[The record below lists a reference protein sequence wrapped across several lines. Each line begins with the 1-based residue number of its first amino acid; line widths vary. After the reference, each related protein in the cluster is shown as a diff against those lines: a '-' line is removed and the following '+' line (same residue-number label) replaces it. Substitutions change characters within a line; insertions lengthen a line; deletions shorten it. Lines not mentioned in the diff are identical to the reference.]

1 MQFIIN
7 NATILGFS
15 QRGTFFE
22 GDFRFGNKR
31 IINLECLSTDISNE
45 SDVSSHAVR
54 DLIYLSKTDDYQR
67 VHINGISFDT
77 VKFTSF
83 DIDGDE
89 WVRGAT
95 CSISLEAY
103 EEGTIESNLGGTYYE
118 GLDFQGLAHFLDDF
132 SEDFSFSRA
141 ENSVTYTHS
150 VTLKFSDSAEIKGNP
165 RLSGPVALAKEFAG
179 KLFQTKNA
187 NRPDFAFSDT
197 QLQSIYK
204 TFDDDYSRTISEE
217 YDNINNTCTFT
228 ENFEAFDKRGP
239 DNSYS
244 TKSTQTF
251 EFDQNGIITVS
262 EQGEILGL
270 SKADYEAA
278 DAALN
283 TTISVAKARI
293 NVLFERY
300 KDVIKTNTTCE
311 IPNLVLDESGT
322 AVRAITSGKTINIYE
337 GIISY
342 SVTATNDPSKG
353 STANHN
359 YTTQVQLDGDYF
371 TSTEN
376 GTIEGIAE
384 PLGPV
389 IVKKPLNYQKYDQAR
404 TKFVSIDTAI
414 DTRVKGL
421 ISNPSPQYI
430 TNTET
435 VSEYKG
441 RIAYTRSFSNAPR
454 YKDNDGIAKQ
464 ITVDVQN
471 SKPIIRHSVESI
483 INSPLPED
491 EELAAQEKLRGS
503 QILQIPGGRQTPVGY
518 SLAQKSNSIQ
528 IVGKRDSELT
538 DLLDLAKNNMEPG
551 ENYLKSCTYSFNDEN
566 SMKLNM
572 NASWE

>member
-15 QRGTFFE
+15 QEGTFFD

-83 DIDGDE
+83 NVDGDE

-132 SEDFSFSRA
+132 SEDFSFNRT

-150 VTLKFSDSAEIKGNP
+150 VTLKFSDAAEIKGNP

-179 KLFQTKNA
+179 KLFQTKNT

-204 TFDDDYSRTISEE
+204 TFDDDYHRTISEE

-228 ENFEAFDKRGP
+228 ENFEAFDQRSP

-244 TKSTQTF
+244 TKSTQS
-251 EFDQNGIITVS
+251 FDFDSNGIITVS

-270 SKADYEAA
+270 TKANYEAA

-283 TTISVAKARI
+283 TEITAAKARLD
-293 NVLFERY
+293 VLFY
-300 KDVIKTNTTCE
+300 KYAELVKTNTTCE
-311 IPNLVLDESGT
+311 IPALVTDEAGT
-322 AVRAITSGKTINIYE
+322 ALRAISSGKTINIYE

-342 SVTATNDPSKG
+342 SITATNDPSKG
-353 STANHN
+353 PTANHS
-359 YTTQVQLDGDYF
+359 YTTQVQLEGDYF
-371 TSTEN
+371 VASEN

-389 IVKKPLNYQKYDQAR
+389 IVEKPLEFKKYNQAM
-404 TKFVSIDTAI
+404 TKFTSISSSIDTRLKAS
-414 DTRVKGL
+414 

-430 TNTET
+430 TNNET
-435 VSEYKG
+435 LSEYKG
-441 RIAYTRSFSNAPR
+441 TISYSRAFSNAPR
-454 YKDNDGIAKQ
+454 YKDNDGIAKK

-471 SKPIIRHSVESI
+471 SKPIVRHSVENI

-491 EELAAQEKLRGS
+491 EQLASQEKLRGS
-503 QILQIPGGRQTPVGY
+503 QILQIPGGLQTPVGY

-528 IVGKRDSELT
+528 I
-538 DLLDLAKNNMEPG
+538 
-551 ENYLKSCTYSFNDEN
+551 F
-566 SMKLNM
+566 
-572 NASWE
+572 